1 MPQQIELRN
10 IALQAA
16 QPLVHGV
23 SLTLKRGRVLALVG
37 GSGSGKSLTCAAT
50 LGILPAGVRQTAGEI
65 LADGKP
71 VSPCALRGI
80 KIATIMQNPR
90 SAFNPLHTM
99 HTHARE
105 TCLALGKP
113 ADDATLTAAIE
124 AVGLENAA
132 RVLKLYPFEMS
143 GGMLQRMMIAMA
155 VLCES
160 PFIIADEPTTDLDV
174 VAQARIL
181 DLLESIMQ
189 KQAPGMLLVT
199 HDMGVVAR
207 LADDV
212 AVMSH
217 GKIVEQGD
225 VETLFNAPKHGAGIM
240 TLLNVSD
247 LSHHYA
253 HGGFSGKHQHQAVLN
268 NVSLTLKSG
277 ETVALLGRSGC
288 GKSTLARLLVGLES
302 PSQGNISW
310 RGEPLAKLNRAQR
323 KAFRRDI
330 QMVFQDSISAVNPRK
345 TVREIL
351 REPMRHLLSLKKAE
365 QLARASEMLKAV
377 DLDDSVL
384 DKRPPQ
390 LSGGQLQRVCLAR
403 ALAVEPKL
411 LILDEAV
418 SNLDLVLQAGV
429 IRLLKKLQQQFGT
442 ACLFITHD
450 LRLVERFR
458 QRVMVM
464 DNGQIVETQAV
475 GDKLTFSSDAGRVLQ
490 NAVLPAFPVR
500 RRTTEKV

>member
-212 AVMSH
+212 AVMSD

-225 VETLFNAPKHGAGIM
+225 VETLFNAPKH
-240 TLLNVSD
+240 TVTR
-247 LSHHYA
+247 
-253 HGGFSGKHQHQAVLN
+253 
-268 NVSLTLKSG
+268 SL
-277 ETVALLGRSGC
+277 V
-288 GKSTLARLLVGLES
+288 
-302 PSQGNISW
+302 
-310 RGEPLAKLNRAQR
+310 
-323 KAFRRDI
+323 
-330 QMVFQDSISAVNPRK
+330 
-345 TVREIL
+345 
-351 REPMRHLLSLKKAE
+351 
-365 QLARASEMLKAV
+365 
-377 DLDDSVL
+377 
-384 DKRPPQ
+384 
-390 LSGGQLQRVCLAR
+390 
-403 ALAVEPKL
+403 
-411 LILDEAV
+411 
-418 SNLDLVLQAGV
+418 
-429 IRLLKKLQQQFGT
+429 
-442 ACLFITHD
+442 
-450 LRLVERFR
+450 
-458 QRVMVM
+458 
-464 DNGQIVETQAV
+464 
-475 GDKLTFSSDAGRVLQ
+475 
-490 NAVLPAFPVR
+490 
-500 RRTTEKV
+500 